1 MRCIYRGENR
11 SRGDSVALSPHVL
24 DDDLAL
30 ASLLSEARRIAVL
43 GARGES
49 HRQRPAYYVPR
60 YLQEVGYRLYPVP
73 VPVHEGQPIEILG
86 EAVVPTL
93 SALPP
98 VDIVNVFRR
107 PEQLPEHA
115 EDLLQLRPR
124 AVWFQLGIVND
135 AVAGRL
141 TEAGIDVVQDRCIM
155 VEHRRLLPGAA
166 G

>member
-1 MRCIYRGENR
+1 MSVNR
-11 SRGDSVALSPHVL
+11 HFLEGDA
-24 DDDLAL
+24 AL
-30 ASLLSEARRIAVL
+30 AGLLAEARRIAVL
-43 GARGES
+43 GARGDS
-49 HRQRPAYYVPR
+49 HMQRPAFYVPR
-60 YLQEVGYRLYPVP
+60 YLQEVGYKLYPVP
-73 VPVHEGQPIEILG
+73 VHEPRPIEILG
-86 EAVVPTL
+86 EPSAPRL

-107 PEQLPEHA
+107 SEQLPAHED
-115 EDLLQLRPR
+115 DLLQLRPR

-141 TEAGIDVVQDRCIM
+141 AEAGIDVVQDRCIM